1 MVVEVFERRLDIEVF
16 SNVPN
21 KQDKKR
27 NSEEKSS
34 SFEKVEYRSK
44 EMIDAKKEF
53 FTHLEDDSLNLDTCS
68 RLNRE
73 WK

>member
-44 EMIDAKKEF
+44 EMTDAKKEF